1 MEELKMKYEGF
12 EVGPI
17 RPPSEAASLLIR
29 LTRNCPW
36 NQCSFCSLYKGKKF
50 SVRPVDHI
58 VKDLETVERC
68 IKLFKE
74 LEHEKDQSIVK
85 DKLQNLKDDLKSRGD
100 WGYHSAMT
108 WYRNGMTSI
117 FLQDANSMVMKAEDL
132 IFILKTIREKFGFV
146 DRITTYARSHT
157 IARISDQDMKAFADA
172 GLNRIH
178 IGMESGA
185 DTVLNLVKKGVDKKT
200 HIIAGQK
207 VKRAGIELSEYFMPG
222 LGGNEYS
229 MENAIETADA
239 LNQINPDFIRI
250 RTLAVTKKSSLY
262 KDYASGLFTRTG
274 DTQMVKELLT
284 LIEHLEGIQ
293 SVVKSDH
300 ILNLLP
306 ELEGQLPEDKK
317 KMIGV
322 LNWYL
327 NLSLDEQII
336 YRIGRRTGTMNIM
349 EDLSDPV
356 LRGHVKELIDL
367 HEVTEETVD
376 QVTDMLMNRFI

>member
-85 DKLQNLKDDLKSRGD
+85 DKLQSLKDELKSRGD
-100 WGYHSAMT
+100 LGYHSAMT

-132 IFILKTIREKFGFV
+132 IFILKIIKEKFGFV

-200 HIIAGQK
+200 HITAGQK

-250 RTLAVTKKSSLY
+250 RMLAVTSQSTLY
-262 KDYASGLFTRTG
+262 EDYQKGVFTRTN
-274 DTQMVKELLT
+274 DTQMVRELLI
-284 LIEHLEGIQ
+284 LIENLEGIQ
-293 SVVKSDH
+293 STIKSDH
-300 ILNLLP
+300 ILNILP
-306 ELEGQLPEDKK
+306 EVEGQLPGDKA
-317 KMIGV
+317 KMISV
-322 LNWYL
+322 LKWYL
-327 NLSLDEQII
+327 DLSSHEQII
-336 YRIGRRTGTMNIM
+336 YRIGRRTGTMNFM
-349 EDLSDPV
+349 DDLSNES
-356 LRGHVKELIDL
+356 LRRHVRELIDL
-367 HEVTEETVD
+367 YQVTEKTVD
-376 QVTDMLMNRFI
+376 QVTDRLMNRFI

>member
-1 MEELKMKYEGF
+1 MNYEGL

-17 RPPSEAASLLIR
+17 RPPSEAGSLLIR

-36 NQCSFCSLYKGKKF
+36 NKCHFCSLYKGKKF

-58 VKDLETVERC
+58 LKDLETIEDCV
-68 IKLFKE
+68 KVFNA
-74 LEHEKDQSIVK
+74 LENEQDPSIVK
-85 DKLQNLKDDLKSRGD
+85 SKLKDLKEDLKSRGD

-108 WYRNGMTSI
+108 WYRTGMTSI
-117 FLQDANSMVMKAEDL
+117 FLQDANSMVIKAEDL
-132 IFILKTIREKFGFV
+132 IVILKTIREKFGFV

-157 IARISDQDMKAFADA
+157 IARISDEHMKAFADA

-178 IGMESGA
+178 IGMETGA
-185 DTVLNLVKKGVDKKT
+185 DRVLELVKKGVDKQT
-200 HIIAGQK
+200 HIVAGQR

-229 MENAIETADA
+229 MENALETADA

-250 RTLAVTKKSSLY
+250 RTLAVTKTSSLY
-262 KDYASGLFTRTG
+262 KDYESGIFSRTS

-284 LIEHLEGIQ
+284 LIDHLEGIE
-293 SVVKSDH
+293 SMVKSDH

-306 ELEGQLPEDKK
+306 EVEGQLPKDKE

-322 LNWYL
+322 LKWYL
-327 NLSLDEQII
+327 DLSQDEQIL
-336 YRIGRRTGTMNIM
+336 YRIGRRTGTINRMS
-349 EDLSDPV
+349 DLLDPV
-356 LRGHVKELIDL
+356 LRRHVEELIDL
-367 HEVTEETVD
+367 HKVTPESVN
-376 QVTDMLMNRFI
+376 QVTDSLMNRFI

>member
-1 MEELKMKYEGF
+1 MKYEGF

-85 DKLQNLKDDLKSRGD
+85 DKLQSLKDELKSRGD

-132 IFILKTIREKFGFV
+132 IFILKIIKEKFGFV

-250 RTLAVTKKSSLY
+250 RTLAVTSQSTLY
-262 KDYASGLFTRTG
+262 EDYQKGVFTRTN
-274 DTQMVKELLT
+274 DTQMVRELLI
-284 LIEHLEGIQ
+284 LIENLEGIQ
-293 SVVKSDH
+293 STIKSDH
-300 ILNLLP
+300 ILNILP
-306 ELEGQLPEDKK
+306 EVEGQLPGDKA
-317 KMIGV
+317 KMISV
-322 LNWYL
+322 LKWYL
-327 NLSLDEQII
+327 DLSSHEQII
-336 YRIGRRTGTMNIM
+336 YRIGRRTGTMNFM
-349 EDLSDPV
+349 DDLSNES
-356 LRGHVKELIDL
+356 LRRHVRELIDL
-367 HEVTEETVD
+367 YQVTEKTVD
-376 QVTDMLMNRFI
+376 QVTDRLMNRFI

>member
-1 MEELKMKYEGF
+1 MKYEGF

-85 DKLQNLKDDLKSRGD
+85 DKLQNLKDELKSRGD

-132 IFILKTIREKFGFV
+132 IFILKIIKEKFGFV

-250 RTLAVTKKSSLY
+250 RTLAVTSQSTLY
-262 KDYASGLFTRTG
+262 EDYQKGVFTRTN
-274 DTQMVKELLT
+274 DTQMVRELLI
-284 LIEHLEGIQ
+284 LIENLEGIQ
-293 SVVKSDH
+293 STIKSDH
-300 ILNLLP
+300 ILNILP
-306 ELEGQLPEDKK
+306 EVEGQLPGDKD
-317 KMIGV
+317 KMISV
-322 LNWYL
+322 LKWYL
-327 NLSLDEQII
+327 DLSSHEQII
-336 YRIGRRTGTMNIM
+336 YRIGRRTGTMNFM
-349 EDLSDPV
+349 DDLSNES
-356 LRGHVKELIDL
+356 LRRHVRELIDL
-367 HEVTEETVD
+367 YQVTEKTVD
-376 QVTDMLMNRFI
+376 QVTDRLMNRFI